1 MYDDDDVYL
10 ADKIVIS
17 RRSSISFGC
26 IAGVVHSDSETSE
39 PTARVHTSCR
49 AMAAAGDDALSL
61 TDEEDNGDYDYD
73 PQLPELAGTLSKWT
87 NYIHGWQD
95 RYIVLKNGTISYYK
109 SEQEA
114 AVGCRGAVS
123 LSKGVISVIFI

>member
-1 MYDDDDVYL
+1 MATFVED
-10 ADKIVIS
+10 S
-17 RRSSISFGC
+17 R
-26 IAGVVHSDSETSE
+26 
-39 PTARVHTSCR
+39 
-49 AMAAAGDDALSL
+49 DALSL
-61 TDEEDNGDYDYD
+61 TDDEDDDYDGE
-73 PQLPELAGTLSKWT
+73 PHLPELAGTLSKWT

-123 LSKGVISVIFI
+123 LSKAVISVCMLMNIPLVC

>member
-1 MYDDDDVYL
+1 MAVCADDGRDV
-10 ADKIVIS
+10 
-17 RRSSISFGC
+17 
-26 IAGVVHSDSETSE
+26 
-39 PTARVHTSCR
+39 
-49 AMAAAGDDALSL
+49 LSL
-61 TDEEDNGDYDYD
+61 TDDEDDDYD
-73 PQLPELAGTLSKWT
+73 PEHHLPELAGTLNKWT

-123 LSKGVISVIFI
+123 LSKAVISVCILKCFPFYLYLY

>member
-1 MYDDDDVYL
+1 MATCADDCRDV
-10 ADKIVIS
+10 
-17 RRSSISFGC
+17 
-26 IAGVVHSDSETSE
+26 
-39 PTARVHTSCR
+39 
-49 AMAAAGDDALSL
+49 LSL
-61 TDEEDNGDYDYD
+61 TDDEDDDD
-73 PQLPELAGTLSKWT
+73 AESRLPELAGTLSKWT

-123 LSKGVISVIFI
+123 LSKAVISVRTFIIILLNICVLNRTLCKR

>member
-1 MYDDDDVYL
+1 MNSGIMATYPDD
-10 ADKIVIS
+10 
-17 RRSSISFGC
+17 
-26 IAGVVHSDSETSE
+26 
-39 PTARVHTSCR
+39 CR
-49 AMAAAGDDALSL
+49 DALSL
-61 TDEEDNGDYDYD
+61 TDDEDDDYDAESR
-73 PQLPELAGTLSKWT
+73 LPELAGTLSKWT

-123 LSKGVISVIFI
+123 LTKAVISVYQPKYFLLNLYRLHVNFLAHFSDII

>member
-1 MYDDDDVYL
+1 MADDGRGSGDV
-10 ADKIVIS
+10 
-17 RRSSISFGC
+17 
-26 IAGVVHSDSETSE
+26 
-39 PTARVHTSCR
+39 
-49 AMAAAGDDALSL
+49 LSL
-61 TDEEDNGDYDYD
+61 TDDEENGDLDD
-73 PQLPELAGTLSKWT
+73 ELSAAVELSGTLSKWT

-123 LSKGVISVIFI
+123 LSKAVISVYIFLIFLL